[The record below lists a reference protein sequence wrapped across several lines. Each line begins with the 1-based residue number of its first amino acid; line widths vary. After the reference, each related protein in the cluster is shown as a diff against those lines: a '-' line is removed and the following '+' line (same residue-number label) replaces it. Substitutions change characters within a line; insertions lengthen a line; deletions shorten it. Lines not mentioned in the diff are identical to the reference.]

1 MLGEVLRIPW
11 LSLKE
16 KAIPL
21 GSGEMSICM
30 PRPSPH
36 QQFSLLDN
44 IYFCFLLDSTRS
56 YSQGPQ
62 IKSAGF
68 RQH

>member
-11 LSLKE
+11 LSLKG

-21 GSGEMSICM
+21 GSGGIRIRT

-44 IYFCFLLDSTRS
+44 TYSYFLLDSTRS
-56 YSQGPQ
+56 Y
-62 IKSAGF
+62 
-68 RQH
+68 